1 MALKPEENQDLQS
14 NEELFPNKMRTNKI
28 KNEIDEIK
36 NKNRNR
42 KKKLREAIRSLND
55 NIYSGKIALNVAGR
69 DQSDL
74 LKNGRI

>member
-1 MALKPEENQDLQS
+1 MALKAEENQDLQS

-36 NKNRNR
+36 NKNR

>member
-28 KNEIDEIK
+28 KNEINEIK
-36 NKNRNR
+36 NKNR

>member
-1 MALKPEENQDLQS
+1 
-14 NEELFPNKMRTNKI
+14 MRNGKI

-36 NKNRNR
+36 NKNR

-55 NIYSGKIALNVAGR
+55 NIYSGKNALNVAGR

>member
-36 NKNRNR
+36 NKNR

-74 LKNGRI
+74 VKNGRI

>member
-36 NKNRNR
+36 NKNG

>member
-1 MALKPEENQDLQS
+1 MALKAEENQDLQS

-36 NKNRNR
+36 NKNR

-74 LKNGRI
+74 LKNGKI

>member
-36 NKNRNR
+36 NKNR

>member
-36 NKNRNR
+36 NKNR

-55 NIYSGKIALNVAGR
+55 NIYSGKNALNVAGR